1 LDVLMSGNNLI
12 TAIEAEARTVARA
25 YADVVRA
32 VEAGKM
38 ATVMELVAA
47 LNSAARSPI
56 AMDLHERDL
65 KRRGLL

>member
-1 LDVLMSGNNLI
+1 MSGNNLI
-12 TAIEAEARTVARA
+12 TSIEAEARTVAEA
-25 YADVVRA
+25 YSGVVRDI
-32 VEAGKM
+32 EAGRL

-47 LNSAARSPI
+47 LNRAARSPI